1 MQSETVLK
9 SKAME
14 VLVDNLGIVDAERFI
29 SIIKRDKFDYTEWQ
43 RDLYKNESIE
53 EIYNKAV
60 EFQKQKRDMK

>member
-1 MQSETVLK
+1 MQSETTLRT
-9 SKAME
+9 KAME

-60 EFQKQKRDMK
+60 EFQKQKREKK